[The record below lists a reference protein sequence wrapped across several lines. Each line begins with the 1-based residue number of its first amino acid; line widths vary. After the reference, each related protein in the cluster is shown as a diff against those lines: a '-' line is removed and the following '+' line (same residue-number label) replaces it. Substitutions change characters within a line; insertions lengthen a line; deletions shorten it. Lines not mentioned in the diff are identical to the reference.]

1 MKTIGIGLIGA
12 GNIAQFHMQ
21 GYNSIREAYGEYI
34 PHFVVV
40 ADQNIKAAESI
51 RDRYGYETATTDWHD
66 VIGNP
71 AVDVVLIT
79 SPNFLHAEM
88 VIAAANAGKH
98 VMCEKPMAMN
108 KEEGKAMCEAIDKAD
123 VTSLIDCIYL
133 KCPTVVETRRMI
145 EAGEL
150 GDIIT
155 FRGWFNSGYKAD
167 PNSPMEWRQY
177 KKLAGTGALGDI
189 TAHVISLSDYLVN
202 GQLGGIEE
210 VCTAWDI
217 VIPERSDGKN
227 PASRVPVDTDDLN
240 YMISQVCIHEIDL
253 IKWLVDDE
261 YESVW
266 VELPRQS
273 RHAESTLHDPQKAHI
288 RTKKGVCIDV
298 ELNVNCQFAYDIQC
312 QVVGEDGAIALPDPS
327 YYQVRKAGMRG
338 MPMCTNWEERFADA
352 YTVEMQDWVNNTLS
366 DCTGGPNSWDGYV
379 AAVTADALNASRREY
394 HRMTVDLPERP
405 AFYR

>member
-66 VIGNP
+66 VISNP

-108 KEEGKAMCEAIDKAD
+108 KEEGKAMCEAIDKAG
-123 VTSLIDCIYL
+123 VTSLIDFIYL

-155 FRGWFNSGYKAD
+155 FRGWFDSGYKAD
-167 PNSPMEWRQY
+167 PDSPMEWRQY

-210 VCTAWDI
+210 VCAAWDI

-227 PASRVPVDTDDLN
+227 PDSRVPVDTDDLN
-240 YMISQVCIHEIDL
+240 YVLIRYKNGRLGIMYSTRVAIGHDCRLGFEIHGSKGSAEFAINRMNE
-253 IKWLVDDE
+253 LVV
-261 YESVW
+261 Y
-266 VELPRQS
+266 
-273 RHAESTLHDPQKAHI
+273 
-288 RTKKGVCIDV
+288 
-298 ELNVNCQFAYDIQC
+298 N
-312 QVVGEDGAIALPDPS
+312 EDG
-327 YYQVRKAGMRG
+327 KA
-338 MPMCTNWEERFADA
+338 EEKGFK
-352 YTVEMQDWVNNTLS
+352 TLS
-366 DCTGGPNSWDGYV
+366 PNTKHGDFKHYSIYDDIGISYSNVMGIQAQHFMKAIDTHTPTQTDVHYGYYV
-379 AAVTADALNASRREY
+379 DRVMDAIIKSIEEKRWVKISEML
-394 HRMTVDLPERP
+394 
-405 AFYR
+405 